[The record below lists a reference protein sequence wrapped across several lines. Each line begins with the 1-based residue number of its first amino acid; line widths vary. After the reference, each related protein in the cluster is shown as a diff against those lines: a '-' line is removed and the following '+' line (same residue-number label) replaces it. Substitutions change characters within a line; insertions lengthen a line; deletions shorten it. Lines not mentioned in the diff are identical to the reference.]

1 MCGLPFARPLSSF
14 VRYTAHSH
22 TDRALPGHLA
32 QNRGREPHH
41 ICDSWFSRPLPHL
54 AGLFCI
60 RMTAYNSQL
69 SNAQVA

>member
-32 QNRGREPHH
+32 QNRGREPHRLLRQLV
-41 ICDSWFSRPLPHL
+41 FK
-54 AGLFCI
+54 
-60 RMTAYNSQL
+60 TAPAPRGFILHKNDRL
-69 SNAQVA
+69 